1 MTMTDHCASKTAVAG
16 LWKSIEKYLKK
27 MPPDILGIRN
37 TNLLNIIKMTP
48 GSYNLNFHINAEQK
62 DFIFRVN
69 IEQQSGLS
77 KQIEYEYNTLKFLE
91 GHKLAPNVYHI
102 DDTRRHFDFDIL
114 IEQYL
119 EGPPLSLE
127 KSQIPDVAAVLAKLH
142 SLHPHGMKF
151 ITWQHPLKD
160 TYNFVKNDIAYYAT
174 RKTAE
179 KRIITLAK
187 RIMKKIKSRI
197 FKNDFPFQAD
207 CLNHTD
213 VVCDNFIHTTKGLR
227 IIDWEKPRVDDC
239 TYDLS
244 CFLAEPPQLWCSGH
258 VLNAEDRELFIAEY
272 ARLSGKNA
280 ELLKKKVRIREPMV
294 SLHWVF
300 WAATKLCDLKE
311 ARTTPELIEAVEEK
325 TARYERVSQEERLI
339 NILNTL

>member
-1 MTMTDHCASKTAVAG
+1 MTDHCTSKTAVAG
-16 LWKSIEKYLKK
+16 LWKSIEKYLKN

-37 TNLLNIIKMTP
+37 ADSLKIIKMIP
-48 GSYNLNFHINAEQK
+48 GSYNLNFHVNADQK

-77 KQIEYEYNTLKFLE
+77 KQVEYEYNTLKFLE

-119 EGPPLSLE
+119 EGPPLTLE
-127 KSQIPDVAAVLAKLH
+127 KSQLPNVAAVLAKLH

-174 RKTAE
+174 RETAE
-179 KRIITLAK
+179 KKIITLAK
-187 RIMKKIKSRI
+187 RILKIIKSRV
-197 FKNDFPFQAD
+197 FKADLPFQAD

-258 VLNAEDRELFIAEY
+258 VLNAEEDRELFITEY

-311 ARTTPELIEAVEEK
+311 ARTTPELLEAVEKK
-325 TARYERVSQEERLI
+325 TARYERVSQEERLR